1 MLLLSFDDLHVLDDG
16 EALLGRLRWR
26 RSNDHILVLEFL
38 HERVAVSVL
47 GGLGWLLS
55 CLRLQPFDPL
65 GKLGVLASH
74 PGKLL
79 VFLRQLC
86 PDLFYRRFVL
96 CLHSFNFGGL
106 LFLHLVFLEL
116 VLVSM
121 RLKLFLLSSE
131 VHLDFFH
138 PSLQVLLLFFSL
150 SDEFLVRDL
159 HRLDLGLP
167 VGEVLV
173 VS

>member
-16 EALLGRLRWR
+16 EALLGRLRR
-26 RSNDHILVLEFL
+26 CRSNDHILVLKFL

-47 GGLGWLLS
+47 GGLAWLLR
-55 CLRLQPFDPL
+55 CLRLQPLDPL
-65 GKLGVLASH
+65 GKLGVLAGHS
-74 PGKLL
+74 GKLL

-96 CLHSFNFGGL
+96 CLHSFNFSSL
-106 LFLHLVFLEL
+106 LLLHLVFLEL
-116 VLVSM
+116 ILVSM

-131 VHLDFFH
+131 VHFDFFH

-150 SDEFLVRDL
+150 SDKFLV
-159 HRLDLGLP
+159 
-167 VGEVLV
+167 
-173 VS
+173 